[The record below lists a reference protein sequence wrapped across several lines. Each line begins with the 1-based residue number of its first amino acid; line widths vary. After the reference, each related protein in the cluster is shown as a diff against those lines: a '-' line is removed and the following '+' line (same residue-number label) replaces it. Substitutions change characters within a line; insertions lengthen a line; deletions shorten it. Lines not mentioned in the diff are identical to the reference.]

1 MVQTKRHQPMAS
13 SMEWS
18 KVIRSALLHGQA
30 TVSMEDEST
39 AVRENGCC
47 LHICEWNMFSKR
59 NVVD

>member
-1 MVQTKRHQPMAS
+1 MAS
-13 SMEWS
+13 SMERS